1 MKPSPLKSP
10 YLLLASAGL
19 CGLGLLA
26 AAGRHADTNAE
37 GGLVPAVA
45 DTPMIQADDA
55 TAVTPRHLL
64 RRRHGV
70 LSMPYFSF
78 ARSLRP
84 GN

>member
-10 YLLLASAGL
+10 YLLLACASF

-26 AAGRHADTNAE
+26 AAGRPAEAE
-37 GGLVPAVA
+37 GSLASAAPDA
-45 DTPMIQADDA
+45 PMIQADDA
-55 TAVTPRHLL
+55 TTVTPRHLL
-64 RRRHGV
+64 RRRHGA